1 MDRIRGSLLANE
13 WLIFSGCILVIGM
26 VFGYANVQGYLQ
38 IRDNER
44 QRLSTASAM
53 ISDVMRHQLTTISTT
68 LQKIRQ
74 NLDTGCSPRRTLLQ

>member
-53 ISDVMRHQLTTISTT
+53 ISDVMRHQLT
-68 LQKIRQ
+68 Q
-74 NLDTGCSPRRTLLQ
+74 NW

>member
-38 IRDNER
+38 SGIMNGSVF
-44 QRLSTASAM
+44 RL
-53 ISDVMRHQLTTISTT
+53 L
-68 LQKIRQ
+68 
-74 NLDTGCSPRRTLLQ
+74 PR